1 MDTTPERFWRR
12 VLVGAP
18 DACWPFMGARGN
30 RSGHGSIGWAGKSR
44 LAHRIAYQLATGV
57 TLPDVPKLRADS
69 VCVLHTCDNPP
80 CCNPAHLRLGTQKDN
95 IRDCAAKG
103 RLLTGDANPSRRMP
117 HRLARGD
124 ASGAR
129 LHPETRLRGSANPIA
144 KLSEA
149 DIPTIRSRRA
159 AGETLSA
166 IADTYGV
173 SLQTIWRI
181 AKGDSWQHVTNPR

>member
-1 MDTTPERFWRR
+1 M
-12 VLVGAP
+12 
-18 DACWPFMGARGN
+18 
-30 RSGHGSIGWAGKSR
+30 R
-44 LAHRIAYQLATGV
+44 LAHRVAYQLATGT
-57 TLPDVPKLRADS
+57 TLADEPKLRPGS

-80 CCNPAHLRLGTQKDN
+80 CCNPAHLRLGTQGEN
-95 IRDCAAKG
+95 VRDAAAKG

-124 ASGAR
+124 ANGAR

-149 DIPTIRSRRA
+149 DIPTIRERRT

-166 IADTYGV
+166 IAKDFGV
-173 SLQTIWRI
+173 SGQTIWRI
-181 AKGDSWQHVTNPR
+181 AKGERWQHITNPRWR